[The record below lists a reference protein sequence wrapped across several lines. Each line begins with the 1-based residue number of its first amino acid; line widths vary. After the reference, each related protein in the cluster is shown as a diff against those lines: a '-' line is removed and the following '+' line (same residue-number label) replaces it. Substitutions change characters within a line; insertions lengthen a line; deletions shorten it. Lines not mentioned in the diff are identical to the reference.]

1 MPQASSIARDDE
13 TKCDVIPAGLR
24 AGWRFV
30 DEDFPFSQC
39 LQLSSRQSLPLRVSS
54 RFTLDSLFTLRRPE
68 TECYN

>member
-1 MPQASSIARDDE
+1 MPQASPIARDDE

-24 AGWRFV
+24 ARWLYK

-54 RFTLDSLFTLRRPE
+54 RFALDSLFTLKRPE
-68 TECYN
+68 T